1 MELIVSALV
10 PVVFL
15 VPLGYLVYSFQKK
28 KLEEVKKK
36 LEEEK
41 SKAVS
46 PIPSLTTA
54 ATDHVSSNINFEQNS
69 EVIEARRKARE
80 ILAEAKDAA
89 LRTHREAE
97 QETSRLRVDLRELE
111 RRLKEEE
118 RVFEKKVTEGIRKEN
133 DLELTRKRLEEKEK
147 EIEAVR
153 QSQTEQLTKIAQ
165 LTKEEARSLVL
176 TNVEKDLTEEIAKR
190 IRQAEEKIKDEASQ
204 KAKEILVEAMR
215 HGATDYVAEY
225 TVSVVKL
232 ADEEIKGRIIGKE
245 GRNIRT
251 FELLTGV
258 DVDLDEV
265 KEIRISCFDPVRR
278 EIARVSLERLIT
290 DGRIQPAKIEEIVSK
305 TKNDIERLVHEAG
318 QKLSHDV
325 GVFDLPL
332 EIIDLLGRF
341 RYRFSYGQNMIAHTL
356 EETKIGIKLASEVG
370 ADVDVVRRA
379 CLLHDIGKVITEDEG
394 THVQLGADLLRR
406 FKFPEKVINAVYEH
420 HEDKSFSSVESVLVY
435 IADAISGARPGARV
449 EDIEAYVKRMKS
461 LEEVALT
468 FKGVKSVF
476 ALSAGREVRVVV
488 EPLEVDDA
496 SLVKLAHDIAG
507 KIEKEQTYPGQV
519 KVTVVREVRAFG
531 IAK

>member
-1 MELIVSALV
+1 LTWKSAAR
-10 PVVFL
+10 PHKKRSREFFTTIGAIVFL
-15 VPLGYLVYSFQKK
+15 LSIIMAFFKEFLLIGTVWAVAFLSYVLAKTEPETVEHSLTSRG
-28 KLEEVKKK
+28 VKTEKNK
-36 LEEEK
+36 YRWGELMRFWFEEK
-41 SKAVS
+41 WGQTILYIDTFRAFPGRLMMLLGDV
-46 PIPSLTTA
+46 P
-54 ATDHVSSNINFEQNS
+54 
-69 EVIEARRKARE
+69 RE
-80 ILAEAKDAA
+80 
-89 LRTHREAE
+89 
-97 QETSRLRVDLRELE
+97 
-111 RRLKEEE
+111 
-118 RVFEKKVTEGIRKEN
+118 
-133 DLELTRKRLEEKEK
+133 
-147 EIEAVR
+147 
-153 QSQTEQLTKIAQ
+153 
-165 LTKEEARSLVL
+165 
-176 TNVEKDLTEEIAKR
+176 
-190 IRQAEEKIKDEASQ
+190 

-420 HEDKSFSSVESVLVY
+420 HEDKPFSSVESVLVY